1 VTGHTPD
8 PLLDAATRL
17 LDTVEAELF
26 TTAQDLADRDTSP
39 PALGT
44 LVAALVHRVGDQAR
58 SQGADE
64 QFVAALTYTV
74 WIAADG
80 IVNRALAATAGH
92 N

>member
-1 VTGHTPD
+1 VTGTPPD

-17 LDTVEAELF
+17 LDTVEAALF
-26 TTAQDLADRDTSP
+26 TTAQDLAGRDTAP
-39 PALGT
+39 LTPGT

-58 SQGADE
+58 SRGADE